1 MSTGIRD
8 AVASR
13 IEPED
18 APGPEREPMHE
29 LSAGRAREHDSSLLA
44 GLRLRAR
51 QLSTETTVDLAI
63 PGYNEVLWGRFAAV
77 SLARVLNQSDSVNPI
92 MPSWQTAADA
102 LAGACA
108 GLYGRNAHGELEP
121 LARDVD
127 VRFDDDLVDMLA
139 LDPPERT
146 ARSVMVTALGGG
158 ELGESRITALFMAY
172 QGWLLA
178 GVDIAR
184 DVGERAVGESRAG

>member
-1 MSTGIRD
+1 MSAIRD
-8 AVASR
+8 AVDAR
-13 IEPED
+13 VGGEPE
-18 APGPEREPMHE
+18 APPVALPAPERAHE
-29 LSAGRAREHDSSLLA
+29 SSMLT
-44 GLRLRAR
+44 GLRQRAK

-63 PGYNEVLWGRFAAV
+63 PGYNEVLWGRFRAV
-77 SLARVLNQSDSVNPI
+77 SLARVLNQSESVNPI

-102 LAGACA
+102 LAGACV
-108 GLYGRNAHGELEP
+108 GLYGRNASGDLEP
-121 LARDVD
+121 LAHDID

-146 ARSVMVTALGGG
+146 ARAVMVTALGGG
-158 ELGESRITALFMAY
+158 ALGESRITALFMAY

-184 DVGERAVGESRAG
+184 DVGERAVGESPAG